1 MIRALV
7 AYVAAAVVFAGLDA
21 VWLTL
26 TNATLYRPTL
36 GPLLTDRPRL
46 VPAVLFYAIYL
57 AGVVFFAVTP
67 ALRAGRWT
75 TAMGLGAALGV
86 FAYATYDLTN
96 QATLKVWA
104 THITVL
110 DLPWGAFVTAAG
122 ATAGYFAVR
131 LARV

>member
-1 MIRALV
+1 MIRSLV
-7 AYVAAAVVFAGLDA
+7 AYVASAIVFAGLDA
-21 VWLTL
+21 VWLTT
-26 TNATLYRPTL
+26 TNAALYRPTL

-46 VPAVLFYAIYL
+46 IPAVLFYAIYL
-57 AGVVFFAVTP
+57 AGVVFFAVIP

-75 TAMGLGAALGV
+75 TATGLGAALGV

-110 DLPWGAFVTAAG
+110 DLTWGAFATAMG
-122 ATAGYFAVR
+122 ATAGYFA
-131 LARV
+131 ARVTRV